1 MIQKNETFTSW
12 MKDCLVKQGMYTQY
26 VENLLKTVSSTVNST
41 VTLFKPEYNAT
52 DKIMSKASLPKLYSL
67 CILTAVVGKLQ
78 ILKDENLSK
87 NSENIET
94 SRSTQNVDS
103 ALSNRTKMIIEILP
117 HILSLTDVILSCG
130 SNMLYVVCLNLLK
143 NILY

>member
-1 MIQKNETFTSW
+1 

-26 VENLLKTVSSTVNST
+26 VENLLKTISSTVNST
-41 VTLFKPEYNAT
+41 VTLFKPGYNAT
-52 DKIMSKASLPKLYSL
+52 DKIMSKASLPKLDSL
-67 CILTAVVGKLQ
+67 CILTAVIGKLQ
-78 ILKDENLSK
+78 VLMDESLSK